1 VTEQLDPAPKAPFI
15 PPTVDD
21 AAMPPAPWRVLS
33 VPGFRPLISAQF
45 VSSLGD
51 WCGLLAI
58 IQIAGDVSKSGFA
71 VGLVMIARMA
81 PGLVLAPI
89 GGAFIDR
96 WNRKTVMVLCDIGR
110 FGLLVALPFWD
121 HLLGLV
127 VLSFCIE
134 VLTLLWSPAKDA
146 SVPNIVKEP
155 EQLAAANSLGVVAG
169 FGTFPLGAIMLS
181 ILAVV
186 SHWLGGF
193 DHLHRFREQTTLLPI
208 WFDAATF
215 LVSASLISRLHLP
228 ANERGAAKRVPF
240 SQTFR
245 DVRDGL
251 VFIRS
256 NALVRGVMIGLAGGL
271 FGGGMIIPLGP
282 LFSTQVLGGSGAATF
297 GTLMVAFGLG
307 AATGVVALL
316 AFQRRLPREPVFT
329 GSVIVTGAAI
339 IGVAWLSA
347 IGPALLLVG
356 IAGAGAGCGYVT
368 GFTLLQENV
377 TDDLRGRTFATL
389 YTVVRLCLL
398 LALTLGPFFS
408 VWLGGIFKAIT
419 NNKVKVGSAHLSLP
433 GVRLA
438 LWLGGLITVLSGVF
452 AHRRMRRSH
461 LQETAG
467 S

>member
-15 PPTVDD
+15 PPTVDE
-21 AAMPPAPWRVLS
+21 APMPPAPWRVLS

-51 WCGLLAI
+51 WTGLLAI
-58 IQIAGDVSKSGFA
+58 IAIANDVSKSGFA

-89 GGAFIDR
+89 GGAFVDR
-96 WNRKTVMVLCDIGR
+96 WNRKVVMVSCDIGR
-110 FGLLVALPFWD
+110 FGLLILLPFWD

-146 SVPNIVKEP
+146 SVPNIVTDP
-155 EQLAAANSLGVVAG
+155 ELLPSANSLGVVAA
-169 FGTFPLGAIMLS
+169 FGTFPLGAIFLS
-181 ILAVV
+181 ILAVI

-193 DHLHRFREQTTLLPI
+193 EHLHRFREQTTLLPI

-215 LVSASLISRLHLP
+215 LVSASLISRLRLP
-228 ANERGAAKRVPF
+228 EGERGAVKRVPF

-245 DVRDGL
+245 DIREGL
-251 VFIRS
+251 SFIRS
-256 NALVRGVMIGLAGGL
+256 NPLVRGVMIGLAGGL

-282 LFSTQVLGGSGAATF
+282 LFATDILGGSTAATF

-307 AATGVVALL
+307 AATGVIALL
-316 AFQRRLPREPVFT
+316 LFQRRLPREPVFT
-329 GSVIVTGAAI
+329 GAVIVTGAAI
-339 IGVAWLSA
+339 IGAAWVSELA
-347 IGPALLLVG
+347 PALFLIG
-356 IAGAGAGCGYVT
+356 AAGAGAGCGYVT

-377 TDDLRGRTFATL
+377 ADELRGRTFATL

-398 LALTLGPFFS
+398 LALALGPFFS
-408 VWLGGIFKAIT
+408 VWLGGIFKAI
-419 NNKVKVGSAHLSLP
+419 NNNEVNVGSFHLALP

-438 LWLGGLITVLSGVF
+438 LWFGGLITVFSGIF
-452 AHRRMRRSH
+452 AGRRMRKAH
-461 LQETAG
+461 LQEAAG